1 MATASPLFDAE
12 TDDEDI
18 YSTAAADT
26 AWPESPLQFKAV
38 QHGWTALQWASC
50 DARVDVV
57 RVAMQ
62 RGPSFESLQQDEGT
76 PLMQAARDG
85 HLLVVLAL
93 LQSGAPIE
101 AKAPSGCTAL
111 MWAAFQGHTRI
122 VAELIGQG
130 ADVNVSNAHGWTAL
144 MWAVRNGHQETAEL
158 LLQQEASVN
167 AVNKDGWSA
176 LMLAARAGHTEI
188 VGSLLTTRSK
198 QPLSLDA
205 SNSSGWTALMLAA
218 SNGFIRA
225 AMALLDHGAGLDLI
239 NEEGFTA
246 LALAAQNGH
255 LAMARVLLDKGAQV
269 DARNETKCC
278 WTPLMV
284 ASFHGQTSIVT
295 LLLQRGA
302 LVDAVAC
309 DGWRALMLASQKGN
323 AAIVRLLLNRGTSVN
338 AIKKNGWS
346 ALMIAAFHG
355 HDEVVTLLAQRG
367 ATMDAGNDE
376 GWSALMFAAGKG
388 HTNCI
393 HALIRRGALV
403 DARNKQNGRTAL
415 MAAAQ
420 NGHLRALEALIHHGA
435 AVNTSSFEN
444 WTPLMLTAL
453 LGRTALASV
462 LIKEGAHVNEMNAE
476 KRTALMIAT
485 SEQYLD
491 VVQVLIEHG
500 ATPDARDKAGW
511 TALMFAAQNGDAD
524 LVRILMERSA
534 IDDVMRLFRAGI
546 RHHESSR
553 LLPTP
558 LPSDELL
565 SENKAAAAEVVTL
578 ESVAALSSGMHEA
591 QPMCDHICV
600 RLVDLEKNAHDVY
613 RELFQRLLERVHLF
627 LLAYAHK
634 LLITRIVSCRMVIET
649 CGELH
654 RQIDTLLH
662 DINPAYQAEHTIH
675 DWQQSWEREAKAQQ
689 NVFQQVPKVSLVDE
703 LQDPIAQ
710 TEALTLLLF
719 ECNSRQAK
727 YTTEELTWIHSL
739 FQHVASLSNLVV
751 PLVPEWFIPPHE
763 VEFDTRSPF
772 ARGSYASVYR
782 GMWVRTPVVVKS
794 LLLVGNEKD
803 EQSRLMF
810 RREADLWSQLQ
821 HLHVVRLFGACH
833 VGNPFFVC
841 EDALNGTLLNYLHA
855 QKRRHGVHEP
865 VLWRKLHEVALGLQ
879 YLHKK
884 HVVHGDLKCNNMV
897 VAKDGTAKIID
908 FGLSFMLLP
917 SSDEHTNAE
926 SIDTNELGAIRW
938 KAPEVLAGET
948 RGSYASD
955 IYSFG
960 MCIIEAVTGNVPWG
974 MMPDVTVKY
983 KVLTMQETLP
993 RRPMHMTDP
1002 QWDLVSAMCAFNPA
1016 RRPDITQVEER
1027 LQLIAEKELDDHWNA
1042 EWERQDN
1049 NQDSLSTG
1057 TVSSASS
1064 GS

>member
-1 MATASPLFDAE
+1 MATASPLFDA
-12 TDDEDI
+12 DEDI
-18 YSTAAADT
+18 YDVVAADT
-26 AWPESPLQFKAV
+26 AWPKSPLQSKAV

-62 RGPSFESLQQDEGT
+62 RGPSLEWLQQDEGT

-85 HLLVVLAL
+85 QVEVVLAL

-101 AKAPSGCTAL
+101 ATAPSGCTAL

-144 MWAVRNGHQETAEL
+144 MWATRNGHQETVEL
-158 LLQQEASVN
+158 LLQQDAAAN

-176 LMLAARAGHTEI
+176 LMLAARAGHAEI
-188 VGSLLTTRSK
+188 ARSLLTTQFK
-198 QPLSLDA
+198 QPLSVD
-205 SNSSGWTALMLAA
+205 SRNSSGWTALMLTA
-218 SNGFIRA
+218 SNGFVAA
-225 AMALLDHGAGLDLI
+225 AMTLLDHGAGLDLI

-246 LALAAQNGH
+246 LALAAQNSH
-255 LAMARVLLDKGAQV
+255 LAMARLLLDKGAQV

-284 ASFHGQTSIVT
+284 ASFHGQTSIAT

-302 LVDAVAC
+302 LIDAVAN

-323 AAIVRLLLNRGTSVN
+323 IAIVRLLLNRGALVN
-338 AIKKNGWS
+338 VTKKNGWS
-346 ALMIAAFHG
+346 ALMVAAFHG
-355 HDEVVTLLAQRG
+355 HDEIVTLLAQRG
-367 ATMDAGNDE
+367 ATMDAGNNE
-376 GWSALMFAAGKG
+376 GWTALMFAAGKG

-415 MAAAQ
+415 MVAAQ
-420 NGHLRALEALIHHGA
+420 NGHLRALEALINHGA
-435 AVNTSSFEN
+435 AVNTCSFEN

-453 LGRTALASV
+453 LGRTTLASV
-462 LIKEGAHVNEMNAE
+462 LIKEGAHVNEVNAE

-491 VVQVLIEHG
+491 VVQVLLEHG
-500 ATPDARDKAGW
+500 AVPDAKDKSGW

-546 RHHESSR
+546 RHHESAR

-558 LPSDELL
+558 LPSHELL
-565 SENKAAAAEVVTL
+565 TEDKAAAAETVTL
-578 ESVAALSSGMHEA
+578 ALVTALCSGMHEA
-591 QPMCDHICV
+591 QPMCDHV
-600 RLVDLEKNAHDVY
+600 YNRLADLKKNAHGANL
-613 RELFQRLLERVHLF
+613 ETFQRLLERVHLF

-654 RQIDTLLH
+654 RQLDTLLQ
-662 DINPAYQAEHTIH
+662 DINPEFQVERTIH
-675 DWQQSWEREAKAQQ
+675 DWQKSWEHEAKAQQ
-689 NVFQQVPKVSLVDE
+689 FVFQQISKVSLVKE
-703 LQDPIAQ
+703 LQDPSAQ

-727 YTTEELTWIHSL
+727 YTPEELTWIHSL

-763 VEFDTRSPF
+763 VEFDARIPF
-772 ARGSYASVYR
+772 ARGSYASVHR

-803 EQSRLMF
+803 EQSRIMF

-841 EDALNGTLLNYLHA
+841 EEALNGTLLNYLHA
-855 QKRRHGVHEP
+855 QQRRHGVHEP
-865 VLWRKLHEVALGLQ
+865 VLWRKLHEAALGLQ

-897 VAKDGTAKIID
+897 VAKDGTVKIID
-908 FGLSFMLLP
+908 FGLSFMLSP
-917 SSDEHTNAE
+917 SSDNNANAE
-926 SIDTNELGAIRW
+926 PIDTNELGAIRW

-948 RGSYASD
+948 HGSYASD

-983 KVLTMQETLP
+983 KVLTIQETLP

-1002 QWDLVSAMCAFNPA
+1002 QWDLVSAMCAFDPA
-1016 RRPDITQVEER
+1016 RRLDITQVEER

-1042 EWERQDN
+1042 EWERRD
-1049 NQDSLSTG
+1049 NQDSISTG

-1064 GS
+1064 CS

>member
-1 MATASPLFDAE
+1 MGTVSPLFDAE
-12 TDDEDI
+12 TDDDDVYDI
-18 YSTAAADT
+18 AAPDGSP
-26 AWPESPLQFKAV
+26 WPDSPLPSKAV

-62 RGPSFESLQQDEGT
+62 RGPSLDSLQQDEGT
-76 PLMQAARDG
+76 PLIQAARDG
-85 HLLVVLAL
+85 ELAVVVAL

-101 AKAPSGCTAL
+101 AMAPSGSTAL
-111 MWAAFQGHTRI
+111 MWAAFQGHTRV

-130 ADVNVSNAHGWTAL
+130 ADVNVSNAHGWTPL
-144 MWAVRNGHQETAEL
+144 MWAARNGHQKTLEL
-158 LLQQEASVN
+158 LLQQDSAAN
-167 AVNKDGWSA
+167 AVNKDGWTA
-176 LMLAARAGHTEI
+176 LMFAARAGHTEI
-188 VGSLLTTRSK
+188 VRTLLATQSK
-198 QPLSLDA
+198 QSMD
-205 SNSSGWTALMLAA
+205 SRNSSGWTALMLAA
-218 SNGFIRA
+218 SNGCMA
-225 AMALLDHGAGLDLI
+225 TAMALLDCGTGLDLI

-255 LAMARVLLDKGAQV
+255 LAMARLLLDNGAQV
-269 DARNETKCC
+269 DARNETKRC

-284 ASFHGQTSIVT
+284 ASFHGQTNIVT

-302 LVDAVAC
+302 LVDAIAN
-309 DGWRALMLASQKGN
+309 DGWRALMLASQKGSV
-323 AAIVRLLLNRGTSVN
+323 AIVRLLLNRGASVN
-338 AIKKNGWS
+338 AAKKNGWS

-355 HDEVVTLLAQRG
+355 HDEIVTLLAQRG
-367 ATMDAGNDE
+367 ATMDAGNNE
-376 GWSALMFAAGKG
+376 GWTALMFAAGKG
-388 HTNCI
+388 RTNCI

-403 DARNKQNGRTAL
+403 DARNRQNGRTAL
-415 MAAAQ
+415 MMAAQ

-435 AVNTSSFEN
+435 AVNTCSFEG

-453 LGRTALASV
+453 LGRTELASV
-462 LIKEGAHVNEMNAE
+462 LIREGAHVNEVNAE

-491 VVQVLIEHG
+491 VVEFLIDHG
-500 ATPDARDKAGW
+500 ATPDAKDRAGW

-553 LLPTP
+553 LVPTP
-558 LPSDELL
+558 LPSHELL
-565 SENKAAAAEVVTL
+565 IADKEAAAEAVTL
-578 ESVAALSSGMHEA
+578 ESVTALCSGMHEA
-591 QPMCDHICV
+591 QPMCDHVCR
-600 RLVDLEKNAHDVY
+600 RLADLEKNVHGASH
-613 RELFQRLLERVHLF
+613 ESFQRLLERVHLF

-654 RQIDTLLH
+654 RQLDSLLQ
-662 DINPAYQAEHTIH
+662 DITPEFQIKTTIH

-689 NVFQQVPKVSLVDE
+689 LVFLQIPKVSLVEE
-703 LQDPIAQ
+703 LQDPNAQ

-727 YTTEELTWIHSL
+727 YTPEELTWIHSL

-763 VEFDTRSPF
+763 VEFDTRAPF
-772 ARGSYASVYR
+772 ARGSYASVHR
-782 GMWVRTPVVVKS
+782 GMWVRTPVVVKC
-794 LLLVGNEKD
+794 LLLLGNEKD
-803 EQSRLMF
+803 EQSRIMF

-821 HLHVVRLFGACH
+821 HLHVARLFGACH

-841 EDALNGTLLNYLHA
+841 EDASNGTLLNYLHA
-855 QKRRHGVHEP
+855 QQRRHGVHEP

-884 HVVHGDLKCNNMV
+884 HVVHGDLKCNNVV
-897 VAKDGTAKIID
+897 VAKDGTVKIID
-908 FGLSFMLLP
+908 FGLSFMLSP
-917 SSDEHTNAE
+917 SSGEDVFTEA
-926 SIDTNELGAIRW
+926 IDTNELGAIRW

-948 RGSYASD
+948 PGSYASD

-974 MMPDVTVKY
+974 LMPDVTVKY

-993 RRPMHMTDP
+993 RRPMPMTDP
-1002 QWDLVSAMCAFNPA
+1002 QWDLIAAMCAFDPA
-1016 RRPDITQVEER
+1016 RRLNITQVEER
-1027 LQLIAEKELDDHWNA
+1027 LQLIAENELDDHWNA
-1042 EWERQDN
+1042 EWEQQE
-1049 NQDSLSTG
+1049 NQDSVSTG

-1064 GS
+1064 CS